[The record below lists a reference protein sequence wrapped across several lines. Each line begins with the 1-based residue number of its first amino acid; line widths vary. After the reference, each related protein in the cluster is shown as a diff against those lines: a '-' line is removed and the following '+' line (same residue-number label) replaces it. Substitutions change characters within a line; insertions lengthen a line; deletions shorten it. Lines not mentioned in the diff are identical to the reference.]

1 MTTRVDSIS
10 AASSTSYATK
20 PDEKKKA
27 EEKKKQEVISFKL
40 PDGVDY
46 SKKSERKERKAE
58 LRDEY
63 EDLEARYYDPVS
75 DEYLTDRLS
84 KKEAKKFAGRQVDNE
99 KRYQEFLNTETFLS
113 KEEYE
118 KAKADQKAG
127 KAYQGKNLEYIKD
140 EDVRRWV
147 ENNKHKFYKDGKFSS
162 DLYKQEIAKWVGTD
176 YKMNLDERAAVSAG
190 GDRMSKKDA
199 KRAAKYAGIDVEKD
213 LTWLYRTGA
222 IVGGV
227 GAGAAIGAVAG
238 GAVVGNANFDSYVVG
253 HHQNGTTE
261 ILGEQHSKSNAVSA
275 GRRIGAL
282 SGALGALPASILAA
296 AKIRDEGGKD
306 VFRNSTA
313 EKIVKDPD
321 GILNVTEDDG
331 CRTIVRAI
339 LNLPNLS
346 ENEKIATLE
355 YAYGKNTGKKVNKN
369 ELIAAYEAAKLIND
383 LPPEPTTPTTPTVA
397 TTPTTATTPTGST
410 VPTVPTVPTGSTVPT
425 TPTTPTPTEPTAPEP
440 PKYNMVTVENGESI
454 ARLAKKYG
462 VSEKEIIELNR
473 DQLKYFKSA
482 TNCDDNKKYLG
493 FLVGARI
500 KLPENA
506 NQDAVQEN
514 QKTNSE
520 IENAKYRKAS
530 KKLDGKLCPER
541 TKTYKPLDENFRK
554 KNNIRTTD
562 ELAAEQQRADE
573 QQNNNTT
580 NKNISTAAKPKAQS
594 AKPQQT
600 QEEES
605 YWETFK
611 KKGLSGVFNRFFD

>member
-1 MTTRVDSIS
+1 M
-10 AASSTSYATK
+10 
-20 PDEKKKA
+20 
-27 EEKKKQEVISFKL
+27 
-40 PDGVDY
+40 
-46 SKKSERKERKAE
+46 
-58 LRDEY
+58 
-63 EDLEARYYDPVS
+63 
-75 DEYLTDRLS
+75 
-84 KKEAKKFAGRQVDNE
+84 
-99 KRYQEFLNTETFLS
+99 
-113 KEEYE
+113 
-118 KAKADQKAG
+118 
-127 KAYQGKNLEYIKD
+127 
-140 EDVRRWV
+140 
-147 ENNKHKFYKDGKFSS
+147 
-162 DLYKQEIAKWVGTD
+162 
-176 YKMNLDERAAVSAG
+176 
-190 GDRMSKKDA
+190 
-199 KRAAKYAGIDVEKD
+199 
-213 LTWLYRTGA
+213 
-222 IVGGV
+222 
-227 GAGAAIGAVAG
+227 
-238 GAVVGNANFDSYVVG
+238 
-253 HHQNGTTE
+253 
-261 ILGEQHSKSNAVSA
+261 
-275 GRRIGAL
+275 
-282 SGALGALPASILAA
+282 
-296 AKIRDEGGKD
+296 
-306 VFRNSTA
+306 
-313 EKIVKDPD
+313 
-321 GILNVTEDDG
+321 
-331 CRTIVRAI
+331 
-339 LNLPNLS
+339 
-346 ENEKIATLE
+346 
-355 YAYGKNTGKKVNKN
+355 
-369 ELIAAYEAAKLIND
+369 
-383 LPPEPTTPTTPTVA
+383 
-397 TTPTTATTPTGST
+397 
-410 VPTVPTVPTGSTVPT
+410 PTGSTVPT

-554 KNNIRTTD
+554 KHNIRTTD